1 MYQVSPQQKAS
12 IVRLVKK
19 GIHPPPM
26 TLAIGDGA
34 NDVGMIR
41 EADVG
46 IGISGHEGLQV
57 CRVLLCIV
65 DINQCL
71 NLSLSLTHTHSGHWL
86 TGCEC

>member
-1 MYQVSPQQKAS
+1 MDLLIILLQLNCVKIYQVSPQQKAS
-12 IVRLVKK
+12 IVRLVKR

-57 CRVLLCIV
+57 WRGLLCIV
-65 DINQCL
+65 LIST
-71 NLSLSLTHTHSGHWL
+71 NL
-86 TGCEC
+86 